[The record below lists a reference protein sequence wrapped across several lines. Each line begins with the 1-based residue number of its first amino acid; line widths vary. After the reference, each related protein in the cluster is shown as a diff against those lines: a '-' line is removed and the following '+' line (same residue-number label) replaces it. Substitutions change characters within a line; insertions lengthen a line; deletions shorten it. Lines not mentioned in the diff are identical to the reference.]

1 MMKYISVALVSFL
14 IGAGGMYYLT
24 SMTLEDLEYQYAKS
38 LEKEF
43 ELFRYQNSDLAE
55 TLIKASNVS
64 IKNTLCRLEGEDKEQ
79 VIHSLILNAMFS
91 SDISKQSLTTLEEVF
106 TTSLVAYAELS
117 RTSHTKVDKN
127 LLPLIRNHCTNHLPN
142 LNCEK
147 IDSLIE
153 QLSEQPSSCT

>member
-1 MMKYISVALVSFL
+1 MIKYILLALASFS

-24 SMTLEDLEYQYAKS
+24 SMTLEDLEYKYAKS

-43 ELFRYQNSDLAE
+43 ELFRYQNSGVAE
-55 TLIKASNVS
+55 ALIKASNVS
-64 IKNTLCRLEGEDKEQ
+64 IKHTLCMLEGEDKEQ
-79 VIHSLILNAMFS
+79 VIASLILNAMFS
-91 SDISKQSLTTLEEVF
+91 SDISKQSLATLEEVF

-117 RTSHTKVDKN
+117 RTSNTRVDKN

-142 LNCEK
+142 LDCEK